1 MEESTDSYS
10 EYFADTLICKDC
22 KFSSKRLGVWMCSRP
37 TGLLNLATGKEDKV
51 YRGCSIERMHDSFL
65 GRIQCGPTGRFYE
78 ASKWKKVK
86 LFFNKQ

>member
-1 MEESTDSYS
+1 MESFTEICIEDYK
-10 EYFADTLICKDC
+10 DTLICKDC
-22 KFSSKRLGVWMCSRP
+22 KFSSKLLGVWMCSRP

-86 LFFNKQ
+86 LFFKEQ